1 MSDSESNRNESEWRY
16 YERNER
22 NGLDDPKS
30 YGNRKLTVS
39 KRTYL
44 VTKRFEESIRF
55 SYANL
60 VSLTTKSVTKGE
72 DARGENEGEGEE
84 EEIRSDV

>member
-1 MSDSESNRNESEWRY
+1 MSDSESNNNENERRY

-22 NGLDDPKS
+22 GSLDDVQS
-30 YGNRKLTVS
+30 QENRKLAVS

-44 VTKRFEESIRF
+44 VTKIFEETIRF
-55 SYANL
+55 SYANF
-60 VSLTTKSVTKGE
+60 VSSMTKSVTKGE

-84 EEIRSDV
+84 EKIRSDA